1 MRKRREARDKL
12 SRNDGRSEQP
22 SHQSHQAL
30 GNYCRS
36 STRLRPSN
44 ENSIGTRVGKLVDEL
59 VGELVNEWLANIAR
73 RVLLSAIIARE
84 SALASFLARRDR
96 TGSRSRA
103 DQIKKNT
110 RRRYQQGERPS
121 AWQANDNE
129 RRHAEGASSVERRSL
144 AGAFIVSLLS
154 RRGALSLTIDD
165 DRQPASSTRF
175 PLSLGF
181 SRTKE
186 ASYRER
192 DST

>member
-1 MRKRREARDKL
+1 MTQLIPDRVATGWHVSLLARSSSSPPRHVRKRREARDKL

-84 SALASFLARRDR
+84 SVLASFLARRVR

-103 DQIKKNT
+103 DQIKKKYQATLST
-110 RRRYQQGERPS
+110 RRT
-121 AWQANDNE
+121 
-129 RRHAEGASSVERRSL
+129 AECVASGR
-144 AGAFIVSLLS
+144 
-154 RRGALSLTIDD
+154 
-165 DRQPASSTRF
+165 
-175 PLSLGF
+175 
-181 SRTKE
+181 
-186 ASYRER
+186 
-192 DST
+192 